1 MTRARAVA
9 LALVNWKGVF
19 YERYELDPHV
29 TALEGANGSGKTT
42 VMIAAYVVLLPDMT
56 RLRFTNMGETGATG
70 GDRGI
75 WGRLGEPGR
84 PSYAAMEI
92 AVPGGESV
100 VAVVHIERKGEPS
113 VELTPFLVVGLPRGA
128 KLRDVLLVRDGD
140 DDAVPEMAQL
150 RDAVTRLGGRVE
162 SFASA
167 KDYFAA
173 LFDRG
178 VLPLRLG
185 TDEDRNKYNDMLRTS
200 MSGGISRALTTDL
213 RSFVLREETG
223 LGDALARM
231 RENVDAC
238 HRTRIEVREAARLE
252 REIHGVYEAGQ
263 AMFAATLAA
272 VRTQAEERAR
282 AVAEARSA
290 AAAAAEP
297 VTALDEAIA
306 EATLRRETQLVR
318 IPELRKALDAA
329 NERAARAA
337 RAEKLGVQRAELERN
352 LDEATAKAAAR
363 RAAADAADA
372 ARQARKR
379 ERDAGRE
386 AYERAAAGVS
396 DLESGLEELLRS
408 AHERRRAHRRLADAR
423 EALGDPT
430 LGDPTLDDA
439 LVGARTRLAELDA
452 ERARLDRD
460 AETAAVRAREY
471 ARAKQA
477 LEQLATGRR
486 MGSGGDEGAAEEDAS
501 DTTTDVHERARR
513 ELARLAQLEVSAARL
528 PELAAEHE
536 HASRLGARQMV
547 ARIRA
552 SELGLPA
559 ASDGQ
564 ATALLNALAA
574 AETTLREAE
583 ETARSEQALA
593 AAARLSGERA
603 ALRAAELDRSVARRR
618 AVVPIAERIEAALSM
633 PARRHE
639 DLERIRVRLS
649 AEREAARD
657 RIVEHER
664 RRESLLRE
672 AAELESPGHV
682 HPDLVRLCEEVDGE
696 LLAARFDDLDGDDAA
711 RMEAALGPFAEA
723 LVVEDVDAAVRKL
736 TDAPRELASIWLV
749 AAGASIEDAEEAA
762 RTRGRETY
770 DMVVPHAHGVRVTR
784 IPAAP
789 TLGSRARARKAAEL
803 RKKAED
809 ETGAIERAHGE
820 RSALDAFARD
830 LDRLFAES
838 AVLEAGVE
846 AAYEA
851 EKARTATAATEESAH
866 VENVKEAAARA
877 RAARGRAETLRALL
891 PDANLLEP
899 PDYAERKADR
909 AAELQR
915 ARDAR
920 QELARASEARRVLSH
935 LIDALRT
942 PPGEGAPQP
951 AARDAHDR
959 ERAALYRACEALEDV
974 IAHRHALAFED
985 REAALAERETVVSA
999 LKAQLAQAREIAET
1013 AEAALL
1019 AAEAAWE
1026 ARARE
1031 AQKADGEAAS
1041 LQALRAR
1048 IVEELAAQDVAEA
1061 QDVAGEARAWAARTA
1076 NEARAELAAHEQEER
1091 RLATDIAK
1099 LRERRVHAERSRSAA
1114 EERLAEEAVR
1124 AVPAAAEWEALSR
1137 EAEAAGVLEEA
1148 LASRFDSRTESSAA
1162 LHAEIQSRADVLI
1175 ERLGA
1180 ARGGTECAAVV
1191 AAARGSLGPRAAGG
1205 ASGGAGRASLE
1216 AWIAVREWVRHR
1228 LPAELS
1234 EAASASHATSEGP
1247 GTSATPAANAA
1258 HALGGLREKLDRLE
1272 QHLARQEADLRG
1284 VSGDVARGIDV
1295 QLRRAQNQVRQ
1306 LNRHLDGIAFGSI
1319 GGIRVKGERIERMDQ
1334 VLRALREGAVQELL
1348 FQPSMPI
1355 EEALDE
1361 VFRRYA
1367 GGRTGGRRLLDYR
1380 EYVELTVEIRRKAG
1394 GDWETA
1400 AATRLSTGEAIG
1412 VGSAL
1417 IMVILGE
1424 WEHRANLLRRKRGGG
1439 SLRFLLLDE
1448 ANRLSQ
1454 DNLGVL
1460 FDLCRTLDVQLL
1472 IAAPEV
1478 ARAEGNTTFRLVRR
1492 VTEEG
1497 REEVLVTGRRVARA
1511 S

>member
-56 RLRFTNMGETGATG
+56 RLRFTNMGESGATG

-92 AVPGGESV
+92 AIPGGESI

-113 VELTPFLVVGLPRGA
+113 VELTPFLVAGLPGGT
-128 KLRDVLLVRDGD
+128 KLRDVLLVRDGE
-140 DDAVPEMAQL
+140 DDAVPEMSQL
-150 RDAVTRLGGRVE
+150 REAVARLGGRVE
-162 SFASA
+162 AFASA

-185 TDEDRNKYNDMLRTS
+185 TDEERNKYNDMLRTS

-231 RENVDAC
+231 RDNVDAC
-238 HRTRIEVREAARLE
+238 HRTRVEVRESARLE

-263 AMFAATLAA
+263 AMFAAALAA
-272 VRTQAEERAR
+272 VRAHAEERAR
-282 AVAEARSA
+282 AVAEARNA
-290 AAAAAEP
+290 AAAAASP
-297 VTALDEAIA
+297 VTSLDEAIA
-306 EATLRRETQLVR
+306 EAMLRRETHWVR
-318 IPELRKALDAA
+318 LPELRAALDAA
-329 NERAARAA
+329 SDRAARAA
-337 RAEKLGVQRAELERN
+337 RAEKLGSRRAELDRE
-352 LDEATAKAAAR
+352 LAAAASKAAAC
-363 RAAADAADA
+363 RAAADAGEG
-372 ARQARKR
+372 AREARKR
-379 ERDAGRE
+379 ERDAARE

-396 DLESGLEELLRS
+396 DLESGLEELVRS
-408 AHERRRAHRRLADAR
+408 AHERRRVRRRLAEAR
-423 EALGDPT
+423 EALGDPA
-430 LGDPTLDDA
+430 LDGAHLDA
-439 LVGARTRLAELDA
+439 ALADARARLTELDG

-460 AETAAVRAREY
+460 AQTAAIRAREHAHAAEAL
-471 ARAKQA
+471 ARIVSA
-477 LEQLATGRR
+477 R
-486 MGSGGDEGAAEEDAS
+486 GAAPERAPAS
-501 DTTTDVHERARR
+501 DVPQAHMHERARA
-513 ELARLAQLEVSAARL
+513 ELARLAELEALLSRIPELAGEHDHAARL
-528 PELAAEHE
+528 AGRQATARKRAA
-536 HASRLGARQMV
+536 
-547 ARIRA
+547 
-552 SELGLPA
+552 ELGLPPA
-559 ASDGQ
+559 DEGP
-564 ATALLNALAA
+564 AA
-574 AETTLREAE
+574 AAARELAVAEAALREAE
-583 ETARSEQALA
+583 ETARSERALA
-593 AAARLSGERA
+593 EAARLSGERA
-603 ALRAAELDRSVARRR
+603 GLRAAELDRAMARHRF
-618 AVVPIAERIEAALSM
+618 VLPIAERVEAALGL
-633 PARRHE
+633 PARSHE
-639 DLERIRVRLS
+639 DLERVRMRLS

-657 RIVEHER
+657 GFLSHEG
-664 RRESLLRE
+664 RRERWLRE
-672 AAELESPGHV
+672 AAELESPSHV
-682 HPDLVRLCEEVDGE
+682 HPDLARLCQEVNGE
-696 LLAARFDDLDGDDAA
+696 LLATRFDDLEGDEAA

-723 LVVEDVDAAVRKL
+723 LVVDDVDAAVRKL
-736 TDAPRELASIWLV
+736 ADAPRELASVWLV
-749 AAGASIEDAEEAA
+749 AAGSSFGELGEPERAKALD
-762 RTRGRETY
+762 TD
-770 DMVVPHAHGVRVTR
+770 DMVVPHAHGVRLTR

-803 RKKAED
+803 RKKAE
-809 ETGAIERAHGE
+809 EEAAAIESALAT
-820 RSALDAFARD
+820 RSALDALARD

-838 AVLEAGVE
+838 SALEAGAE
-846 AAYEA
+846 AACEA
-851 EKARTATAATEESAH
+851 E
-866 VENVKEAAARA
+866 RA
-877 RAARGRAETLRALL
+877 RATSAAAEQRAHEDSARQATTRAGSARGRVEALRALF

-899 PDYAERKADR
+899 PDYAARKADLG
-909 AAELQR
+909 AQLQR
-915 ARDAR
+915 AREAR
-920 QELARASEARRVLSH
+920 QELSRVEDARRALSR
-935 LIDALRT
+935 LLDALRT
-942 PPGEGAPQP
+942 PPAADGGAAAA

-959 ERAALYRACEALEDV
+959 SREALYRACEALEDV
-974 IAHRHALAFED
+974 LANRHALAHGPTFED
-985 REAALAERETVVSA
+985 NEPALVERETVVSA
-999 LKAQLAQAREIAET
+999 LKGQLARTREVMQAAET
-1013 AEAALL
+1013 ASL
-1019 AAEAAWE
+1019 AAEAASE
-1026 ARARE
+1026 SLARAS
-1031 AQKADGEAAS
+1031 QKADGEVAAIES
-1041 LQALRAR
+1041 LRAR
-1048 IVEELAAQDVAEA
+1048 VVEELAGEDVSEA
-1061 QDVAGEARAWAARTA
+1061 PEAARAWAARTA
-1076 NEARAELAAHEQEER
+1076 SEARAELAAHEQEER
-1091 RLATDIAK
+1091 RLATEIAK
-1099 LRERRVHAERSRSAA
+1099 LRERRVHAAQSRNAT
-1114 EERLAEEAVR
+1114 EERLALEGRR
-1124 AVPAAAEWEALSR
+1124 AGPAAAEWETLSQ
-1137 EAEAAGVLEEA
+1137 EAERAGVLEEA
-1148 LASRFDSRTESSAA
+1148 LGTRTRTRFDSGHPSERSAA
-1162 LHAEIQSRADVLI
+1162 LHSEVQSRAEVLL

-1180 ARGGTECAAVV
+1180 ARGGSECAAVV
-1191 AAARGSLGPRAAGG
+1191 SSAKSALAPLAGEAAHAPG
-1205 ASGGAGRASLE
+1205 ASRASLD
-1216 AWIAVREWVRHR
+1216 AWLAVREWVRHR
-1228 LPAELS
+1228 LPAELG
-1234 EAASASHATSEGP
+1234 ETAT
-1247 GTSATPAANAA
+1247 AA

-1306 LNRHLDGIAFGSI
+1306 LNRHLEGIAFGSI
-1319 GGIRVKGERIERMDQ
+1319 GGIRVKAERIDRMDQ

-1380 EYVELTVEIRRKAG
+1380 EYIELTVEIRRKSA

-1424 WEHRANLLRRKRGGG
+1424 WEHRANLLRRKRAGG

-1492 VTEEG
+1492 VSEEG